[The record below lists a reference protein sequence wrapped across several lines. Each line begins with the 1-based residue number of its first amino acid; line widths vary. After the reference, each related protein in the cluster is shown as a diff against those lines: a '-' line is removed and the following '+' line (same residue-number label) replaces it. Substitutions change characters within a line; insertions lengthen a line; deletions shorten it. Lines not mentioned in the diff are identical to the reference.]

1 VRDNRDVAVRLIAQ
15 RDATARR
22 EFRSVVSIH
31 VALGS
36 RLAGRSGC
44 DYNVITMPTK
54 TRIVRIGNSQGIRV
68 PRALLEQAELPE
80 EVELQAQPGRL
91 IVRAARRP
99 RAGWADAARV
109 MHERGHDALLD
120 PATPTRFER
129 DAWTW

>member
-1 VRDNRDVAVRLIAQ
+1 M
-15 RDATARR
+15 
-22 EFRSVVSIH
+22 S
-31 VALGS
+31 
-36 RLAGRSGC
+36 
-44 DYNVITMPTK
+44 TK

-99 RAGWADAARV
+99 RAGWAEAARV

-120 PATPTRFER
+120 QPTATRFEQ
-129 DAWTW
+129 DEWTW